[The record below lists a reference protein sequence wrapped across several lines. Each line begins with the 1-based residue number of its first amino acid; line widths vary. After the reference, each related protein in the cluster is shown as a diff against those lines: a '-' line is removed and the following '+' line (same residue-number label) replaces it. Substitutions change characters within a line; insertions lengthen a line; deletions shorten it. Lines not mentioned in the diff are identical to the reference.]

1 MLPNG
6 NNRVIGCCFEGTST
20 LPGFNMSGR
29 SGKSRSSVRLCI
41 TLLVTVGLSAFVL
54 APASADDQGWMF
66 RRSYFSHILPPEV
79 QARYPIPVSR
89 SAYRLPL
96 VDTYPGFAVQ
106 GIQRWNTIQFDHGTD
121 TTIYRQFWIQ
131 AKP

>member
-1 MLPNG
+1 
-6 NNRVIGCCFEGTST
+6 
-20 LPGFNMSGR
+20 MSGR

-41 TLLVTVGLSAFVL
+41 TLLVTVGLSAFGL
-54 APASADDQGWMF
+54 APAAADDTGWVF
-66 RRSYFSHILPPEV
+66 HRSYFSHYLPPEV
-79 QARYPIPVSR
+79 QSRYPVPESR

-106 GIQRWNTIQFDHGTD
+106 GVQRYNTIQFDNGND

-131 AKP
+131 FKP